1 MNKFLTIFE
10 EVMNSLDTKRKGIK
24 KVNQMSNRD
33 FLKFLRELLPLFKDN
48 ELDLNTVTITEKID
62 GTAIRLVMI
71 NNELLFESS
80 NSGVTTWDNM
90 PFPEQ
95 TKFLK
100 EHFEQSFINISKE
113 LNADF
118 KVIGELIW
126 VEGAEENGKITPVG
140 ASYLTNKFGSIGGIV
155 IFDVKKIENNI
166 LTDFSYEEEF
176 KLLSKLKSLNDDKF
190 VFYDK
195 SDIVLNENIRFKLN
209 ATDLL
214 KLLNLPEYNKLRY
227 SAVKD
232 KAILNSIEQIRTE
245 VVEQLENIINST
257 QGKFSEAGDLIEGI
271 VLKIN
276 NSGNQYGIFSN
287 GYKNLKAQYAK
298 YAEKRDKL
306 VSEFYKSVFGYS
318 MLSAIKKNFNKNNIN
333 LYKEKYNK
341 NFPIFLTNYKKCY
354 EDLISDNT
362 IPKGTKNAQLSIFKK
377 RINDFEQLNTFD
389 AFMKKYQF

>member
-24 KVNQMSNRD
+24 KVNQMSNHD

-195 SDIVLNENIRFKLN
+195 SDIVLNKNIRFKLN

-354 EDLISDNT
+354 ENLISDNT

>member
-24 KVNQMSNRD
+24 KVNQMSNHD

-126 VEGAEENGKITPVG
+126 VEGAEENGKVTPVG

-166 LTDFSYEEEF
+166 LTDFSYEEEL

-195 SDIVLNENIRFKLN
+195 SDIVLNKNIKFKLN
-209 ATDLL
+209 ADQLL

-245 VVEQLENIINST
+245 VVKQLENIINST